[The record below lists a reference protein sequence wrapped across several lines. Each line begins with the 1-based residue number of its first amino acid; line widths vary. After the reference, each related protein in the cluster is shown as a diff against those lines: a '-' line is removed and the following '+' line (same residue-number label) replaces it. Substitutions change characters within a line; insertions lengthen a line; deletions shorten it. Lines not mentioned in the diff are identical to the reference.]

1 MADYP
6 IFVYGT
12 LLSRHFAHRLISLAV
27 AGSAQGR
34 LPGVRLHDLGS
45 YPMAVEGAGE
55 VHGEVHWLR
64 PDLLAA
70 TLERLDEYEG
80 REYRRLLLPI
90 DLGDR
95 QVEAWA
101 YLGSQSVAARFPV
114 IPTGRWDDA
123 LAHRPVHRSV
133 W

>member
-12 LLSRHFAHRLISLAV
+12 LLSRHFAHRLISLAKL

-34 LPGVRLHDLGS
+34 LPASACTIGRH
-45 YPMAVEGAGE
+45 PMAVEGAGE

-70 TLERLDEYEG
+70 TLERLDEMKG
-80 REYRRLLLPI
+80 GNTGGFCCRLT
-90 DLGDR
+90 
-95 QVEAWA
+95 WA
-101 YLGSQSVAARFPV
+101 
-114 IPTGRWDDA
+114 TGRSKPGPIWA
-123 LAHRPVHRSV
+123 ASPWLPASP
-133 W
+133 